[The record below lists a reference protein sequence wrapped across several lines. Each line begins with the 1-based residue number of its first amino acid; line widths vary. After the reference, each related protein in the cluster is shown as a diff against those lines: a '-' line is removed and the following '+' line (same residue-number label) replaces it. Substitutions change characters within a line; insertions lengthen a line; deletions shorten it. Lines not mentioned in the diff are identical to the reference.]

1 MSCPFICVLTVS
13 NIVCLIT
20 FPLNKETQYMQMHT
34 CSNNISSEYRNLIYA
49 NVWGGIRCSAA
60 SVPEGT
66 L

>member
-1 MSCPFICVLTVS
+1 M
-13 NIVCLIT
+13 
-20 FPLNKETQYMQMHT
+20 NKETQYMQMHT